1 MTKIEDLFVYPIKR
15 DITTVIT
22 MDDLRLQEVEQE
34 LREYVVTDVIE
45 ELLIEFLERY
55 VETRTGQTD
64 RIGVW
69 ISGFFGSGKSH
80 FAKILSYLLE
90 NRAVGSQAA
99 IDLFKLRIVDSP
111 RQGEIER
118 LLHQVAN
125 FIDTEAIAFQ
135 IKTEEDLLANVPIS
149 PVDAKAGN
157 HISTIMYRQWLTKRG
172 FSTTLW
178 VARLELELT
187 NLGQYQAFQAQV
199 QELEGEA
206 WQEVRKHD
214 MLVRDAAVK
223 ALCAILPDR
232 YASEEKASRAI
243 DDIQTGL
250 QMGPSILADELVK
263 WVEASRQPD
272 VGATLVVAPLTGVGA
287 TLAVAPLTS
296 EKTPHL
302 VYIIDEMGQFIGDS
316 NQRLL
321 ELQSIAEAFATRGLG
336 KLWLVVT
343 AQEAL
348 EEIVLGAIRHED
360 EFDKIRDRF
369 SLRLPLTSEN
379 IERVLEE
386 RILKKKESKRPD
398 LEAVYHRAS
407 GNIAT
412 VCTLQGANR
421 PLPQAAA
428 GRFIADYPFPPYQ
441 LAVLQQIFAAVRT
454 PGGEKERIE
463 GTERSLIGVTQA
475 VLKSPATGFA
485 SSPLGRMVAL
495 DKIYDQVETEL
506 PSIDRRTIDEVQI
519 PPHPAFLKRI
529 LKALYLIQKL
539 EWIPCTADNLARL
552 LVDHVDDPDVPFG
565 VLRQQVEEGLALLD
579 KGHYVVERGGQYEF
593 LSGVKK
599 DIEMDIAAVNVTMN
613 DRRREIKKYFKTVLD
628 VGRLNYQGIKRFD
641 VVVRGDDAVIHDKGE
656 ITLQVY
662 SPIYI
667 AATDLTRDEVLQR
680 SFGDDQ
686 TLYWVPAPADEL
698 YRELGKL
705 IQTDA
710 VVSRRMARQDKSP
723 EEESILYQKQR
734 DVETSRAKVQ
744 TLLRGSLFNGV
755 IIYDGEVREL
765 EGRTS
770 QLGTVFTREVSQI
783 IPYVYTRFEPAAVR
797 VNERSIEQVLTVKD
811 TQLPDVELELNLFDD
826 AYRLNRH
833 APVVSEMLEELRLRA
848 RAGDPRDGKT
858 LVGFFERVPYG
869 WDPILVRVVLAALF
883 RAGVASLKYEGRV
896 YHDYKVSRARDL
908 LIKAL
913 SFRKTEFLYDPQEG
927 LTPQE
932 RRNAQK
938 AIDRIFHRMEPD
950 TVNIMA
956 AALEEE
962 LEKLRAQN
970 AEQRILSQESNL
982 PVKPVLQEGQ
992 SAIQEILGH
1001 PRPDQR
1007 LKAFLQQ
1014 SSVLKKLEDYQGRL
1028 QPFIEAG
1035 RPAEFR
1041 RARTLKRAVEQA
1053 QRVVPELGRK
1063 EAQGWLDE
1071 MQAIEDRRA
1080 IVEKWA
1086 TFYQN
1091 MQPLL
1096 QRYQAAYEAQH
1107 QARYNAYAQVKAD
1120 LEGLNIPTDSLN
1132 DRLCEGP
1139 VGWSLDGLTCT
1150 TCGTGLETL
1159 YYQIQSASEEKAR
1172 LIAQEAGR
1180 KKQKAEKDVPQFE
1193 LLRLYD
1199 VIQTRDIST
1208 TEDLDA
1214 AVGELREAVQ
1224 AALEAGKR
1232 VVLG

>member
-1 MTKIEDLFVYPIKR
+1 MIKIEDLFVYPIKR

-22 MDDLRLQEVEQE
+22 MDDLRLQEVKQE
-34 LREYVVTDVIE
+34 LGEYVVTDVIE

-90 NRAVGSQAA
+90 NRAVGSQTA
-99 IDLFKLRIVDSP
+99 IDLFRLRIVDSP

-149 PVDAKAGN
+149 PADAEAGN

-187 NLGQYQAFQAQV
+187 SLDQYQAFQAQV
-199 QELEGEA
+199 QELEGDT

-223 ALCAILPDR
+223 ALCAILPGR
-232 YASEEKASRAI
+232 YGTEEKASKAI
-243 DDIQTGL
+243 DDIQAGL
-250 QMGPSILADELVK
+250 QMGPSILADELIR
-263 WVEASRQPD
+263 WVDSRRQPGSD
-272 VGATLVVAPLTGVGA
+272 FGKLSRA
-287 TLAVAPLTS
+287 

-348 EEIVLGAIRHED
+348 EEIVRDAIRHED

-379 IERVLEE
+379 IEKVLEE
-386 RILKKKESKRPD
+386 RILKKKESKRPG
-398 LEAVYHRAS
+398 LETVYRKAG

-421 PLPQAAA
+421 PLPQADAD
-428 GRFIADYPFPPYQ
+428 RFVADYPFPPYQ

-454 PGGEKERIE
+454 PGGDKERIE

-485 SSPLGRMVAL
+485 DSPLGRLVAL
-495 DKIYDQVETEL
+495 DEIYDQVETEL

-519 PPHPAFLKRI
+519 PPHPSFLRRI

-539 EWIPCTADNLARL
+539 EWIPCTAGNLARL
-552 LVDHVDDPDVPFG
+552 LVNHVDDPDVPFG
-565 VLRQQVEEGLALLD
+565 TLRQQVEESLALLD

-613 DRRREIKKYFKTVLD
+613 DRRREVKKYFKTVLD

-662 SPIYI
+662 SPIYV

-680 SFGDDQ
+680 SFGDDRS
-686 TLYWVPAPADEL
+686 LYWVSAPADEL

-705 IQTDA
+705 IQTEA
-710 VVSRRMARQDKSP
+710 IVSRRMARQDKSP

-783 IPYVYTRFEPAAVR
+783 IPHVYTRFEPAAVR
-797 VNERSIEQVLTVKD
+797 VNEKSIELVLTVKD

-833 APVVSEMLEELRLRA
+833 APVVSEMLEELRMRA

-858 LVGFFERVPYG
+858 LANFFERVPYG

-932 RRNAQK
+932 RRGVQK
-938 AIDRIFHRMEPD
+938 GIDRIFHRLEPD

-962 LEKLRAQN
+962 LEKLRGQN
-970 AEQRILSQESNL
+970 AGQRILAQERDL
-982 PVKPVLQEGQ
+982 PVKPILQEGRD
-992 SAIQEILGH
+992 AIQEILDH
-1001 PRPDQR
+1001 AQPDRR

-1014 SSVLKKLEDYQGRL
+1014 SSILKKLKDYQERL

-1041 RARTLKRAVEQA
+1041 RARILKRAVEQA
-1053 QRVVPELGRK
+1053 QRVAPELGGK
-1063 EAQGWLDE
+1063 EVQGWLNE
-1071 MQAIEDRRA
+1071 MQAVEGRHE

-1096 QRYQAAYEAQH
+1096 KRYQAAYEAQH
-1107 QARYNAYAQVKAD
+1107 QARYDAYAGVKAE
-1120 LEGLNIPTDSLN
+1120 LEALGIPGEGLN

-1159 YYQIQSASEEKAR
+1159 YYQIQSAPEEKAR
-1172 LIAQEAGR
+1172 LIARHTPSREEGDG
-1180 KKQKAEKDVPQFE
+1180 EPEFE

-1199 VIQTRDIST
+1199 VVKTRDIST
-1208 TEDLDA
+1208 VEDLDA
-1214 AVGELREAVQ
+1214 ALSELRGAVQ

-1232 VVLG
+1232 VILG